1 MNINNFSSP
10 DEYPVD
16 LLGDIFTKQKE
27 LAEKYHPIEKANGFI
42 IGESLRVNLH
52 DKFGQHRIKDFA
64 WRITEELM
72 EAYEAYLLDNDEHT
86 KEELADALHFMVE
99 LCLMCGISH
108 NELGFE
114 LKPDG
119 GETQIDE
126 CILSTVLQLGLA
138 CNCLK
143 NKPWKQ
149 TQMLTDVEKFGF
161 HMYIAFESLISCFAA
176 AGIEFEEDIYDLYFR
191 KNKVNQFRQE
201 SKY

>member
-16 LLGDIFTKQKE
+16 LLGDIFRKQKE

-42 IGESLRVNLH
+42 VGEGLRVNLH

-72 EAYEAYLLDNDEHT
+72 EAYEAYLLNDDEHT

-108 NELGFE
+108 NELEFE
-114 LKPDG
+114 LKS
-119 GETQIDE
+119 EWREVQLDE

-161 HMYIAFESLISCFAA
+161 HMCIAFESLISCFAA
-176 AGIEFEEDIYDLYFR
+176 AGVEFEEDIYDLYFR